1 MGRTD
6 RVTSRAGR
14 VGIVVGAVAAATV
27 LAAPIASA
35 EPSSQPSQPSQTP
48 EASIPMPVREGALG
62 YLATRSSTLWLADR
76 GVDQVIA
83 NLPAPPAYSSA
94 NRQMAKTLKQELD
107 AAVDTPGACLQII
120 VDGPGQAGGVFNY
133 GFFAV
138 EKQYCPK

>member
-35 EPSSQPSQPSQTP
+35 EPSSQPSQTP

-83 NLPAPPAYSSA
+83 NLPAPPAYSRA

>member
-35 EPSSQPSQPSQTP
+35 EPSSQPSQTP

-120 VDGPGQAGGVFNY
+120 VDGPGQTGGVFNY